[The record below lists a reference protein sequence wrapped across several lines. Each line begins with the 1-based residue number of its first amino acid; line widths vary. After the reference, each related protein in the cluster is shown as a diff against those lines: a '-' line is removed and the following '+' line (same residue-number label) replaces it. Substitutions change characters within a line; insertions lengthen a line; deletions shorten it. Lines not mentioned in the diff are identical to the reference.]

1 MGNRAVITWD
11 NICGIYLH
19 WNGGRDSIEA
29 FLGFCAVRKFRDPF
43 AGMCTVIN
51 NYFAE
56 PGSPELMSIYTGPY
70 GTLDLDNYDNGV
82 YVCKDYEIVGRRF
95 RPRNDDGNYYDE
107 QQEYDL
113 EEMMISINNK
123 QPEALKV
130 TEETIKEYVDKF
142 KAEKEKDN
150 G

>member
-11 NICGIYLH
+11 NISGIYLH
-19 WNGGRDSIEA
+19 WNGGRDSVEA

-95 RPRNDDGNYYDE
+95 APKDDDYNIIE

-113 EEMMISINNK
+113 YQMMIAINDK

-130 TEETIKEYVDKF
+130 TEEAIKEYVAKF
-142 KAEKEKDN
+142 NAKKGEQ
-150 G
+150 